1 MLAMIVV
8 KMECDL
14 LFESLIAEK
23 IRHMVEEDPTSV
35 TSYPECPEVWK
46 LISCVFC
53 FGCIFSLF
61 LYSPKN
67 YGGGSTCFLDALY

>member
-1 MLAMIVV
+1 
-8 KMECDL
+8 MECDL

-23 IRHMVEEDPTSV
+23 IRHMVEEDPTYV

-46 LISCVFC
+46 LISCVLC